1 MAIPE
6 SQLDTWSRQGTTASA
21 TALYERIR
29 TALQNDT
36 ALQGRNFDVFLQGSY
51 RNSTNI
57 RGDSDVDVIAMLTD
71 TYMPEYGA
79 LDAYTKTAVEGSSGS
94 ATYTLT
100 DFRRDVSNAIRRA
113 FPSHNITEG
122 GKSIKIPRTSNNI
135 PADVVP
141 CLEYRLY
148 LPPQSLLGDAT
159 YVEGIWL
166 WDVQRGHAVTSYPK
180 QSYDNGVAKHGRTNQ
195 WYKPT
200 VRIFKNARGWME
212 DNGLIQSGTAS
223 SHAIECLL
231 YNVPNQQFG
240 SSYGDTVVNVV
251 NWLNGADL
259 TNFVCQN
266 VIQRLFDS
274 GHWTQQNARA
284 YIGSLI
290 QMWNQWGQQY
300 ARVRI

>member
-29 TALQNDT
+29 TVLQNDT

-57 RGDSDVDVIAMLTD
+57 RGDSDVDVVAMLTE

-79 LDAYTKTAVEGSSGS
+79 LDAYTKTAVEGSSSS

-100 DFRRDVSNAIRRA
+100 DFRRDVSNAIRCA

-148 LPPQSLLGDAT
+148 LPPQTLLGNAT

-231 YNVPNQQFG
+231 YNVPDQQFG

-266 VIQRLFDS
+266 GIQRLFDS
-274 GHWTQQNARA
+274 GRWTQQNARA
-284 YIGSLI
+284 YIGALI

>member
-6 SQLDTWSRQGTTASA
+6 SQLQTWSNQGTTASA
-21 TALYERIR
+21 SAIYERIR
-29 TALQNDT
+29 AALQADA
-36 ALQGRNFDVFLQGSY
+36 ALSARNFEVFLQGSY
-51 RNSTNI
+51 RNNTNI
-57 RGDSDVDVIAMLTD
+57 RGDSDVDVVVKLNG
-71 TYMPEYGA
+71 TYMPDYSQ
-79 LDAYTKTAVEGSSGS
+79 LDTYTRSIVEGRASS

-113 FPSHNITEG
+113 FPAHTITEG
-122 GKSIKIPRTSNNI
+122 GKSIKIPRTANNI

-148 LPPQSLLGDAT
+148 RPRQGLLADAT

-166 WDVQRGHAVTSYPK
+166 WDVQRIQAVTSFPRQAYEG
-180 QSYDNGVAKHGRTNQ
+180 GVAKHRLTSE

-212 DNGLIQSGTAS
+212 DNGLIQSGMAS
-223 SHAIECLL
+223 SHSIECLL
-231 YNVPNQQFG
+231 YNVPDQQFG
-240 SSYGDTVVNVV
+240 TSYGDTFANAV

-266 VIQRLFDS
+266 GIQRLFDP
-274 GHWTQQNARA
+274 GRWTTENARA
-284 YIGSLI
+284 YIGALI

>member
-6 SQLDTWSRQGTTASA
+6 SQLETWSRQGATDSAS
-21 TALYERIR
+21 ALYERIR
-29 TALQNDT
+29 NALQNDA
-36 ALQGRNFDVFLQGSY
+36 ALRNRNFEVFLQGSY

-57 RGDSDVDVIAMLTD
+57 RGDSDVDVVAMLTD

-79 LDAYTKTAVEGSSGS
+79 LDAYTRSVVEGRSSS

-100 DFRRDVSNAIRRA
+100 DFRRDVANAVRRA
-113 FPSHNITEG
+113 FPMHNITEG
-122 GKSIKIPRTSNNI
+122 GKSIKIPRTNNNI

-148 LPPQSLLGDAT
+148 LPPQTLLGNAYHID
-159 YVEGIWL
+159 GIWL
-166 WDVQRGHAVTSYPK
+166 WDVQRNHSVISFPK

-212 DNGLIQSGTAS
+212 DHGLIQSGTAS
-223 SHAIECLL
+223 SHSIECLL
-231 YNVPNQQFG
+231 YNVPDQQFG
-240 SSYGDTVVNVV
+240 SCYGDTFVNVV
-251 NWLNGADL
+251 NWLNGADM

-266 VIQRLFDS
+266 GLQRLFDT
-274 GHWTQQNARA
+274 GRWTTQNAHA
-284 YIGSLI
+284 YIGALI

>member
-1 MAIPE
+1 MTIPE
-6 SQLDTWSRQGTTASA
+6 GQLQTWSHQGATASA
-21 TALYERIR
+21 SALYERIR
-29 TALQNDT
+29 IALQNDT
-36 ALQGRNFDVFLQGSY
+36 ALRDQNFEVFLQGSY

-57 RGDSDVDVIAMLTD
+57 RGDSDVDVVVKLND
-71 TYMPEYGA
+71 TYMPDYSL
-79 LDAYTKTAVEGSSGS
+79 LDAYTRNVVEGSSSS

-113 FPSHNITEG
+113 FPTHAITEG
-122 GKSIKIPRTSNNI
+122 GKSIKIPRTANNI

-148 LPPQSLLGDAT
+148 RPPQTLLGDAI
-159 YVEGIWL
+159 YIDGIWL
-166 WDVQRGHAVTSYPK
+166 WDVQRNQEVASFPR
-180 QSYDNGVAKHGRTNQ
+180 QSYENGVAKHGRTNE

-231 YNVPNQQFG
+231 YNVPDQQFG
-240 SSYGDTVVNVV
+240 SSYGDTFVDVVS
-251 NWLNGADL
+251 WLNSTDL

-266 VIQRLFDS
+266 GIQRLFDP
-274 GHWTQQNARA
+274 GRWTTQNAQA
-284 YIGSLI
+284 YIGALI

>member
-6 SQLDTWSRQGTTASA
+6 TQLDTWSRQGATASA

-29 TALQNDT
+29 MALKNDT
-36 ALQGRNFDVFLQGSY
+36 ALQGRKFDVFLQGSY

-57 RGDSDVDVIAMLTD
+57 HGDSDVDVVAMLTD

-79 LDAYTKTAVEGSSGS
+79 LDAYTRSAIEGSSSS

-113 FPSHNITEG
+113 FPIHAITEG

-148 LPPQSLLGDAT
+148 LPPQTLLGDSSH
-159 YVEGIWL
+159 VDGIWL

-231 YNVPNQQFG
+231 YNVPDQQFG

-266 VIQRLFDS
+266 GIQGLFDS
-274 GHWTQQNARA
+274 GRWTQQHARA
-284 YIGSLI
+284 YIGALI

>member
-6 SQLDTWSRQGTTASA
+6 NQLETWSRQGATASA
-21 TALYERIR
+21 SALYERIR
-29 TALQNDT
+29 TALKNDT
-36 ALQGRNFDVFLQGSY
+36 ALQGRDFDVFLQGSY

-57 RGDSDVDVIAMLTD
+57 YGDSDVDVVAMLKETFKPD
-71 TYMPEYGA
+71 YDY
-79 LDAYTKTAVEGSSGS
+79 LDESSKSLVKLGHVD
-94 ATYTLT
+94 ANYTLT

-113 FPSHNITEG
+113 FPIHAITEG

-148 LPPQSLLGDAT
+148 LPPQTLLGDPA
-159 YVEGIWL
+159 YFEGIWL

-180 QSYDNGVAKHGRTNQ
+180 QSYDNGVAKHGRTSQ

-212 DNGLIQSGTAS
+212 GNGLIQSGTAS

-231 YNVPNQQFG
+231 YNVPDQQFG
-240 SSYGDTVVNVV
+240 SSYVDTVVKVL

-259 TNFVCQN
+259 TDFVCQN
-266 VIQRLFDS
+266 GIQRLFDS
-274 GHWTQQNARA
+274 GRWTQQDART
-284 YIGSLI
+284 YIGALI
-290 QMWNQWGQQY
+290 QMWNQWGQQH

>member
-6 SQLDTWSRQGTTASA
+6 SQLETWSRQGATASS

-29 TALQNDT
+29 AALQNDT
-36 ALQGRNFDVFLQGSY
+36 ALRGRNFEVFLQGSY

-57 RGDSDVDVIAMLTD
+57 YGDSDVDVVAMLTD

-79 LDAYTKTAVEGSSGS
+79 LDAYTRSVIEGQFSP
-94 ATYTLT
+94 ATYTLAE
-100 DFRRDVSNAIRRA
+100 FRRDVSAAIRRA
-113 FPSHNITEG
+113 FPTHNITEG

-148 LPPQSLLGDAT
+148 IQPRTLLDDPPHVD
-159 YVEGIWL
+159 GIWL
-166 WDVQRGHAVTSYPK
+166 QDVKTRQACVSFPK
-180 QSYDNGVAKHGRTNQ
+180 QSYENGVAKHGRTNQ

-212 DNGLIQSGTAS
+212 DNGLIQSGIAS
-223 SHAIECLL
+223 SHAIECLV
-231 YNVPNQQFG
+231 YNVPDGQFG
-240 SSYGDTVVNVV
+240 RSYSDTVVNVL
-251 NWLNGADL
+251 NWLNSADL

-266 VIQRLFDS
+266 GIQRLFEPDR
-274 GHWTQQNARA
+274 WTQQNART
-284 YIGSLI
+284 YINALI

>member
-6 SQLDTWSRQGTTASA
+6 NQLDTWSRQGATASA

-29 TALQNDT
+29 MALKNDT

-57 RGDSDVDVIAMLTD
+57 YGDSDVDVVAMLTD

-79 LDAYTKTAVEGSSGS
+79 LDAYTRSAVEGSSNS

-113 FPSHNITEG
+113 FPIHAITEG

-148 LPPQSLLGDAT
+148 LPPQTLLGDASH
-159 YVEGIWL
+159 VDGIWL

-180 QSYDNGVAKHGRTNQ
+180 QSYDKGVAKHGRTNQ

-231 YNVPNQQFG
+231 YNVPVQQFG
-240 SSYGDTVVNVV
+240 SSYGDTVVNVL
-251 NWLNGADL
+251 NWLNSTDI
-259 TNFVCQN
+259 TDFVCQN
-266 VIQRLFDS
+266 GIQRLFDS
-274 GHWTQQNARA
+274 GRWTQQNARI
-284 YIGSLI
+284 YIGALI
-290 QMWNQWGQQY
+290 QMWNQWGRQY

>member
-6 SQLDTWSRQGTTASA
+6 NQLETWSRQGATATA

-29 TALQNDT
+29 TALKNDT
-36 ALQGRNFDVFLQGSY
+36 ALQGRDFDVFLQGSY

-57 RGDSDVDVIAMLTD
+57 YGDSDVDVVAMLKETFKPD
-71 TYMPEYGA
+71 YDYLDESSKA
-79 LDAYTKTAVEGSSGS
+79 LVKLGHVD

-113 FPSHNITEG
+113 FPIHAITEG

-148 LPPQSLLGDAT
+148 LPPKTLLADASH
-159 YVEGIWL
+159 VDGIWL
-166 WDVQRGHAVTSYPK
+166 WDVQRHHAVTSFPK
-180 QSYDNGVAKHGRTNQ
+180 YSYDNGVAKHARTNQ

-231 YNVPNQQFG
+231 YNVPDQQFG

-259 TNFVCQN
+259 TDFVCQN
-266 VIQRLFDS
+266 GIQRLFDS
-274 GHWTQQNARA
+274 GRWTQQNARA
-284 YIGSLI
+284 YIGALI

>member
-6 SQLDTWSRQGTTASA
+6 NQLETWSRQGATASA
-21 TALYERIR
+21 SALYERIR
-29 TALQNDT
+29 NALHSDAVLT
-36 ALQGRNFDVFLQGSY
+36 PRNFDVFLQGSY

-57 RGDSDVDVIAMLTD
+57 RGDSDVDVVVMLRNAFKPDYSLLNDYIRASIQTGLQD
-71 TYMPEYGA
+71 
-79 LDAYTKTAVEGSSGS
+79 
-94 ATYTLT
+94 ATYDLP

-148 LPPQSLLGDAT
+148 LPPQTLLGNAT
-159 YVEGIWL
+159 YIDGIWL

-195 WYKPT
+195 CYKPT
-200 VRIFKNARGWME
+200 VRIFKNPRGWMV

-231 YNVPNQQFG
+231 YNVPDQQFG
-240 SSYGDTVVNVV
+240 GSYGDTVVNVV
-251 NWLNGADL
+251 HWLNGADL
-259 TNFVCQN
+259 TDFVCQN
-266 VIQRLFDS
+266 GIQRLFDS
-274 GHWTQQNARA
+274 GRWTQQNARA
-284 YIGSLI
+284 YIGALI

>member
-1 MAIPE
+1 MTIPVN
-6 SQLDTWSRQGTTASA
+6 QLETWSRQGTTDSA
-21 TALYERIR
+21 TVLYERIR
-29 TALQNDT
+29 NALQNDA
-36 ALQGRNFDVFLQGSY
+36 ALRNRNFDLFLQGSY

-57 RGDSDVDVIAMLTD
+57 RGDSDVDVVAMLTD

-79 LDAYTKTAVEGSSGS
+79 LDPYTRSVVEGRSNS
-94 ATYTLT
+94 ATYTHT
-100 DFRRDVSNAIRRA
+100 DFRRDVLSAICRA
-113 FPSHNITEG
+113 FPTHNITEG

-141 CLEYRLY
+141 CLDYRLY
-148 LPPQSLLGDAT
+148 IPPQRLQDDASHID
-159 YVEGIWL
+159 GIWL
-166 WDVQRGHAVTSYPK
+166 WDVKRNHEVTSFPK
-180 QSYDNGVAKHGRTNQ
+180 HSYDNGVAKHQRTDQ

-231 YNVPNQQFG
+231 YNVPDQQFG
-240 SSYGDTVVNVV
+240 SSYGSTFVNVV

-266 VIQRLFDS
+266 GIQRLFDS
-274 GHWTQQNARA
+274 GRWTQQNART
-284 YIGSLI
+284 YIEALI
-290 QMWNQWGQQY
+290 QMWNQWGQQH

>member
-29 TALQNDT
+29 TALQNDI

-57 RGDSDVDVIAMLTD
+57 RGDSDVDVVAMLTD

-79 LDAYTKTAVEGSSGS
+79 LDAYTKTAVEGSSSS

-148 LPPQSLLGDAT
+148 LPPQTLLGNTT

-231 YNVPNQQFG
+231 YNVPDQQFG
-240 SSYGDTVVNVV
+240 SSYGDTIVNVV

-266 VIQRLFDS
+266 GIQRLFDS
-274 GHWTQQNARA
+274 GRWTQQNARA
-284 YIGSLI
+284 YIGALI

>member
-6 SQLDTWSRQGTTASA
+6 SQLKKWSHQGATDSAS
-21 TALYERIR
+21 ALYERIR
-29 TALQNDT
+29 NALQND
-36 ALQGRNFDVFLQGSY
+36 AGLRNRNFEVFLQGSY

-57 RGDSDVDVIAMLTD
+57 RGDSDVDVVAMLTD

-79 LDAYTKTAVEGSSGS
+79 LDAYTRSVVEGRSSP

-100 DFRRDVSNAIRRA
+100 DFRRDVSSAIRRA
-113 FPSHNITEG
+113 FPTHNITEG

-148 LPPQSLLGDAT
+148 LPPQTLLGDASHID
-159 YVEGIWL
+159 GIWL
-166 WDVQRGHAVTSYPK
+166 RDVKRNHSVISFPK
-180 QSYDNGVAKHGRTNQ
+180 QSYDNGVDKHERTNQ

-212 DNGLIQSGTAS
+212 DNGLIRIGTAS

-231 YNVPNQQFG
+231 YNVPDQQFG
-240 SSYGDTVVNVV
+240 SSYGSTFVKVV
-251 NWLNGADL
+251 NWLNGADM

-266 VIQRLFDS
+266 GIQRLFSD
-274 GHWTQQNARA
+274 GRWTEANARA
-284 YIGSLI
+284 FIAGLI
-290 QMWNQWGQQY
+290 QMWNQW
-300 ARVRI
+300 R

>member
-1 MAIPE
+1 MTIPE
-6 SQLDTWSRQGTTASA
+6 TQLDTWSRQGATASA
-21 TALYERIR
+21 TALYDRIR

-36 ALQGRNFDVFLQGSY
+36 TLQGRNFDVFLQGSY

-57 RGDSDVDVIAMLTD
+57 YGDSDVDVVAMLTD

-79 LDAYTKTAVEGSSGS
+79 LDAYTRTAVEGSSSS

-113 FPSHNITEG
+113 FPIHAINEG

-148 LPPQSLLGDAT
+148 LPPQTLLGDASH
-159 YVEGIWL
+159 VEGIWL

-200 VRIFKNARGWME
+200 VCIFKNARVWME
-212 DNGLIQSGTAS
+212 ENGLIQSGTAS

-231 YNVPNQQFG
+231 YNVPDQQFG

-266 VIQRLFDS
+266 GIQRLFDS
-274 GHWTQQNARA
+274 GRWTQQNARA
-284 YIGSLI
+284 YIGTLI

>member
-6 SQLDTWSRQGTTASA
+6 TQLDTWSRQGATASA
-21 TALYERIR
+21 TALYERICS
-29 TALQNDT
+29 ALQSDST
-36 ALQGRNFDVFLQGSY
+36 LQGRNFDVFLQGSY

-57 RGDSDVDVIAMLTD
+57 YGDSDVDVVAMLTD

-79 LDAYTKTAVEGSSGS
+79 LDAYTRSVVEGCSNS
-94 ATYTLT
+94 ASYTHT
-100 DFRRDVSNAIRRA
+100 DFRRDVLIAIRRA
-113 FPSHNITEG
+113 FPTHNVTEG

-148 LPPQSLLGDAT
+148 LPPQTLLGEASHVD
-159 YVEGIWL
+159 GIWL

-180 QSYDNGVAKHGRTNQ
+180 HSYDNGVTKHGRTNQ

-231 YNVPNQQFG
+231 YNVPDQQFG

-266 VIQRLFDS
+266 GIQRLFDS
-274 GHWTQQNARA
+274 GRWTQQNARA
-284 YIGSLI
+284 YIGALI

>member
-6 SQLDTWSRQGTTASA
+6 NQLETWSRQGATASA
-21 TALYERIR
+21 SALYERIR
-29 TALQNDT
+29 AALQNDA
-36 ALQGRNFDVFLQGSY
+36 ALRGRNFEVFLQGSY

-57 RGDSDVDVIAMLTD
+57 RGDSDVDVVAMLTD

-79 LDAYTKTAVEGSSGS
+79 LDAYTRSVVEGRSSS

-100 DFRRDVSNAIRRA
+100 DFRRDVTDAIRCV
-113 FPSHNITEG
+113 FPAHSITEG
-122 GKSIKIPRTSNNI
+122 GKSIKIPRTTNNI

-148 LPPQSLLGDAT
+148 LPPQGLLADAT
-159 YVEGIWL
+159 HVDGIWL
-166 WDVQRGHAVTSYPK
+166 WDVQRHHAVTSFPR
-180 QSYDNGVAKHGRTNQ
+180 QSYDNGVAKHGRTND

-223 SHAIECLL
+223 SHAIECLI
-231 YNVPNQQFG
+231 YNVPDQQFG
-240 SSYGDTVVNVV
+240 SSYGDTFVNAV

-266 VIQRLFDS
+266 GIQRLFDS
-274 GHWTQQNARA
+274 GRWTQQNARA
-284 YIGSLI
+284 YIGALI
-290 QMWNQWGQQY
+290 QMWNQWEQQY

>member
-6 SQLDTWSRQGTTASA
+6 SQLTTWSRQGTTDSASV
-21 TALYERIR
+21 LYERIR
-29 TALQNDT
+29 IALQNDA
-36 ALQGRNFDVFLQGSY
+36 ALRNRSFEVFLQGSY
-51 RNSTNI
+51 RNRTNI
-57 RGDSDVDVIAMLTD
+57 RGDSDVDVVAMLTD

-79 LDAYTKTAVEGSSGS
+79 LDAYTRGVVEGRASS
-94 ATYTLT
+94 ATYSLT
-100 DFRRDVSNAIRRA
+100 DFRRDVSSAIRRA
-113 FPSHNITEG
+113 FPAHNITEG
-122 GKSIKIPRTSNNI
+122 GKSIKIPTTSNNI

-148 LPPQSLLGDAT
+148 LPPQTLLSDASR
-159 YVEGIWL
+159 VDGIWL
-166 WDVQRGHAVTSYPK
+166 WDVRRSHSVIGFPK
-180 QSYDNGVAKHGRTNQ
+180 QSYDNGVAKHQRTNQ
-195 WYKPT
+195 WHKPT

-231 YNVPNQQFG
+231 YNVPDRQFG
-240 SSYGDTVVNVV
+240 SSYGDTFFNVV

-266 VIQRLFDS
+266 GIQRLFDPAR
-274 GHWTQQNARA
+274 WTTQNART
-284 YIGSLI
+284 YIDALI

-300 ARVRI
+300 ARVHI

>member
-1 MAIPE
+1 MSIPE
-6 SQLDTWSRQGTTASA
+6 SQLDTWSRQGTTVSA

-57 RGDSDVDVIAMLTD
+57 RGDSDVDVVAMLTE

-79 LDAYTKTAVEGSSGS
+79 LDAYTKTAVEGSSSS

-148 LPPQSLLGDAT
+148 LPPQTLLSNAT

-180 QSYDNGVAKHGRTNQ
+180 QSYDNGVAKNGRTNQ

-231 YNVPNQQFG
+231 YNVPDQQFG

-266 VIQRLFDS
+266 GIQRLFDS
-274 GHWTQQNARA
+274 GRWTQQNARA
-284 YIGSLI
+284 YIGALI

>member
-6 SQLDTWSRQGTTASA
+6 SQLQTWSHQGATASA
-21 TALYERIR
+21 SALYERIR
-29 TALQNDT
+29 TALQADA
-36 ALQGRNFDVFLQGSY
+36 ALAARNFDVFLQGSY

-57 RGDSDVDVIAMLTD
+57 RGDSDVDVVVKLND
-71 TYMPEYGA
+71 TYMPEYGL
-79 LDAYTKTAVEGSSGS
+79 LDTYTRGIVESRSNS

-113 FPSHNITEG
+113 FPAHTITEG
-122 GKSIKIPRTSNNI
+122 GKSIKIPRTANNI

-148 LPPQSLLGDAT
+148 RPPQTLLGDAT
-159 YVEGIWL
+159 YIDGIWL
-166 WDVQRGHAVTSYPK
+166 WDVQRNHEVTSFPR
-180 QSYDNGVAKHGRTNQ
+180 QSYENGVAKHGRTNE

-200 VRIFKNARGWME
+200 VRIFKNARGSME
-212 DNGLIQSGTAS
+212 DSGLIQSGTAS

-231 YNVPNQQFG
+231 YNVPDQQFG
-240 SSYGDTVVNVV
+240 SSYGDTFVNVV
-251 NWLNGADL
+251 NWLNSADL
-259 TNFVCQN
+259 TDFLCQN
-266 VIQRLFDS
+266 GIQQLFDPS
-274 GHWTQQNARA
+274 RWTTQNARA
-284 YIGSLI
+284 YIGALI

>member
-6 SQLDTWSRQGTTASA
+6 SQLETWSRQGTTDSA

-29 TALQNDT
+29 NALQNDA
-36 ALQGRNFDVFLQGSY
+36 ALRNRNFEVFLQGSY

-57 RGDSDVDVIAMLTD
+57 RGDSDVDVVAMLTD

-79 LDAYTKTAVEGSSGS
+79 LDAYTRSVVEGRSDS
-94 ATYTLT
+94 ATYTHT
-100 DFRRDVSNAIRRA
+100 DFRRDVLSAIRRA
-113 FPSHNITEG
+113 FPMHNITEG

-148 LPPQSLLGDAT
+148 LPSQTLLGEASHVD
-159 YVEGIWL
+159 GIWL
-166 WDVQRGHAVTSYPK
+166 WDVQRGYAVTSYPK
-180 QSYDNGVAKHGRTNQ
+180 HSYDNGVTKHGRTNQ

-231 YNVPNQQFG
+231 YNVPDQQFD
-240 SSYGDTVVNVV
+240 SSYSDTVVNVV
-251 NWLNGADL
+251 NWLNSADL
-259 TNFVCQN
+259 TNFVRQN
-266 VIQRLFDS
+266 GIQRLFDS
-274 GHWTQQNARA
+274 GRWTQQNARA
-284 YIGSLI
+284 YIGALI

>member
-6 SQLDTWSRQGTTASA
+6 SQLTTWSRQGATDSAS
-21 TALYERIR
+21 ALYERIR
-29 TALQNDT
+29 DALQSDVVL
-36 ALQGRNFDVFLQGSY
+36 APRNFDVFLQGSY

-57 RGDSDVDVIAMLTD
+57 RGDSDVDVVVRLND

-79 LDAYTKTAVEGSSGS
+79 LDAYTRSVVEGRSSS

-100 DFRRDVSNAIRRA
+100 DFRRDVSNAIRGA

-148 LPPQSLLGDAT
+148 LPPQTLLGDPS
-159 YVEGIWL
+159 YVKGIWL

-180 QSYDNGVAKHGRTNQ
+180 QSYDNGVTKHGRTNQ

-231 YNVPNQQFG
+231 YNVPDQQFG
-240 SSYGDTVVNVV
+240 SSYVDTFVNVV

-266 VIQRLFDS
+266 GIQRLFDP
-274 GHWTQQNARA
+274 GRWTTQNART
-284 YIGSLI
+284 YIGALI
-290 QMWNQWGQQY
+290 QMWNQWG
-300 ARVRI
+300 